1 VLSLVG
7 AVAGGKVSFDAYD
20 LIHPV
25 TLTGYSSESLDGQAL
40 RHAIAALAEWLR
52 LGAIKPPSRQ
62 LIPLAEAAKAHVLQE
77 RKGVQGR
84 ILLVP

>member
-1 VLSLVG
+1 VPRRG
-7 AVAGGKVSFDAYD
+7 DKVSFDAYD

-40 RHAIAALAEWLR
+40 RHAIAALPEWLR

-62 LIPLAEAAKAHVLQE
+62 LIPLAEAAKAHALLE